1 MVGALMTTIRETSE
15 GQNAFRETSTN
26 QTMRRQEHC
35 DRARNEIAVSFET
48 KAAMAA
54 KPNMLA
60 ALAQVTSAKNST
72 IGALAFVAWVSVLAS
87 IAMVALMAFTPLTA
101 LSAILALIPQCLAAQ
116 FVGQILYSP
125 RYFIK
130 LNRFFR
136 IVNRR
141 FEDARLRRW
150 KSE

>member
-1 MVGALMTTIRETSE
+1 VLITTIREMSE

-26 QTMRRQEHC
+26 QTMRRKEHR
-35 DRARNEIAVSFET
+35 DKARNEIAVSFDT

-87 IAMVALMAFTPLTA
+87 IAMRPKLLFISCIPPVTP
-101 LSAILALIPQCLAAQ
+101 
-116 FVGQILYSP
+116 
-125 RYFIK
+125 
-130 LNRFFR
+130 
-136 IVNRR
+136 
-141 FEDARLRRW
+141 
-150 KSE
+150 